1 MSHKISRRHLW
12 PATLSLPLSSLVSQP
27 AAAQERPESLI
38 WSPDSIRWERTDPD
52 GTKYAVIDGERE
64 RPGQPFTY
72 AFWMPDGVWVKA
84 HTHTQQAHV
93 AVVKGTLLLG
103 FGKKMDQQTTK
114 EVKTGEYFIVRA
126 GVPHFE
132 GSRGETLIIGSAL
145 GGWKTQTL
153 E

>member
-1 MSHKISRRHLW
+1 MSVSISRRNLW
-12 PATLSLPLSSLVSQP
+12 SAALATPFAALLNQPL
-27 AAAQERPESLI
+27 AAQERPESLI
-38 WSPDSIRWERTDPD
+38 WSPDSIRWDRTDPD
-52 GTKYAVIDGERE
+52 GTKYAVIDGDRE

-103 FGKKMDQQTTK
+103 FGKKMDQKATK
-114 EVKTGEYFIVRA
+114 AVKTGEFFIVRA

-145 GGWKTQTL
+145 GGWKTTPL